1 MKWIL
6 NKTSLG
12 FIRVQDI
19 EKCRRPILNIGAL
32 LHELGNSPSQLNFVI
47 FYSSNSCNTCLES
60 LGRHLSQL
68 PQVIPGAVP
77 HLKSL
82 PWLML
87 VQREQEGWA
96 NSSNLWAL
104 SPKPEPV
111 HTCGPLAGL
120 RWETAEG
127 KRTWW
132 RAAKGKPRTTRK
144 TAEPRVGRNSSEVAV
159 QTGIL
164 FATLLTVTQL
174 SLSINMISPC
184 NLPHFEIR
192 LAVKT
197 GPLILSY
204 ILSHCS
210 KSIFYYYF
218 QKIFNVSE
226 HLI

>member
-12 FIRVQDI
+12 FIRAQEI
-19 EKCRRPILNIGAL
+19 EKYRRPILNTGAL

-47 FYSSNSCNTCLES
+47 FYSFNSCNTCLQS

-68 PQVIPGAVP
+68 QQVVITGAVT
-77 HLKSL
+77 HLQSL
-82 PWLML
+82 PRLTL
-87 VQREQEGWA
+87 VPREQEGWA
-96 NSSNLWAL
+96 SSNLWTL

-120 RWETAEG
+120 RRETAEG

-144 TAEPRVGRNSSEVAV
+144 TAEPRVGRNTSEVAV
-159 QTGIL
+159 QTGVP
-164 FATLLTVTQL
+164 FVTLLTVTQL
-174 SLSINMISPC
+174 SLSINMISPS

-192 LAVKT
+192 LLT
-197 GPLILSY
+197 QDLSY
-204 ILSHCS
+204 WATFCHPAARVFFII
-210 KSIFYYYF
+210 IF
-218 QKIFNVSE
+218 KKFNVSK

>member
-12 FIRVQDI
+12 FIRAQEI
-19 EKCRRPILNIGAL
+19 EKYRRPILNTGAL

-47 FYSSNSCNTCLES
+47 FYSFNSCNTCLES

-68 PQVIPGAVP
+68 QQVVITGAVT

-82 PWLML
+82 PRLTL
-87 VQREQEGWA
+87 IPREQEGWA
-96 NSSNLWAL
+96 SSNLWTL

-120 RWETAEG
+120 RRETAEG

-144 TAEPRVGRNSSEVAV
+144 TAEPRVGRNTSEVAV
-159 QTGIL
+159 QTGVP
-164 FATLLTVTQL
+164 FVTLLTVTQL
-174 SLSINMISPC
+174 SLSINMISPS

-192 LAVKT
+192 LLT
-197 GPLILSY
+197 QDLSY
-204 ILSHCS
+204 WATFCHPAARVFFII
-210 KSIFYYYF
+210 IF
-218 QKIFNVSE
+218 KKFNVSK

>member
-12 FIRVQDI
+12 FIRAQEI
-19 EKCRRPILNIGAL
+19 EKYRRPILNTGAL

-47 FYSSNSCNTCLES
+47 FYSFNSCNTCLES

-68 PQVIPGAVP
+68 QQVVITGAVT
-77 HLKSL
+77 HLQSL
-82 PWLML
+82 PRLTL
-87 VQREQEGWA
+87 VPREQEGWA
-96 NSSNLWAL
+96 SSNLWTL

-120 RWETAEG
+120 RRETAEG

-144 TAEPRVGRNSSEVAV
+144 TAEPRVGRNTSEVAV
-159 QTGIL
+159 QTGIP
-164 FATLLTVTQL
+164 FVTLLTVTQL
-174 SLSINMISPC
+174 SLSINMISPS

-192 LAVKT
+192 LLT
-197 GPLILSY
+197 QDLSY
-204 ILSHCS
+204 WATFCHPAARVFFII
-210 KSIFYYYF
+210 IF
-218 QKIFNVSE
+218 KKFNVSK

>member
-12 FIRVQDI
+12 FIRAQEI
-19 EKCRRPILNIGAL
+19 EKYRRPILNTGAL

-47 FYSSNSCNTCLES
+47 FYSFNSCNTCLES

-68 PQVIPGAVP
+68 LQVVITGAVT

-82 PWLML
+82 PRLML
-87 VQREQEGWA
+87 VPREQEGWA
-96 NSSNLWAL
+96 SSNLWTL

-120 RWETAEG
+120 RRETAEG

-144 TAEPRVGRNSSEVAV
+144 TAEPRVGRNTSEVAV
-159 QTGIL
+159 QTGIP
-164 FATLLTVTQL
+164 FVTLLTVTQL
-174 SLSINMISPC
+174 SLSINMISPS

-192 LAVKT
+192 LLT
-197 GPLILSY
+197 QDLSY
-204 ILSHCS
+204 WATFCHPAARVFFII
-210 KSIFYYYF
+210 IF
-218 QKIFNVSE
+218 KKFNVSK

>member
-12 FIRVQDI
+12 FIRAQDT
-19 EKCRRPILNIGAL
+19 EKRRRPILNIGAL
-32 LHELGNSPSQLNFVI
+32 LHELGNSPSQLNFII
-47 FYSSNSCNTCLES
+47 FYSFNSCNTCLES

-68 PQVIPGAVP
+68 QQVVITGAVT

-82 PWLML
+82 PWLTL

-96 NSSNLWAL
+96 SSSNLWTL

-144 TAEPRVGRNSSEVAV
+144 TAEPRVGRNTSEVAV
-159 QTGIL
+159 QTGIP
-164 FATLLTVTQL
+164 FVTLLTVTQL
-174 SLSINMISPC
+174 SLSINMISPS
-184 NLPHFEIR
+184 NLPHFKIR
-192 LAVKT
+192 LLKQD
-197 GPLILSY
+197 LSY
-204 ILSHCS
+204 WATFCHPAARVFFII
-210 KSIFYYYF
+210 IF
-218 QKIFNVSE
+218 KKFNVSK

>member
-12 FIRVQDI
+12 FIRAQEI
-19 EKCRRPILNIGAL
+19 EKYRRPILNTGAL

-47 FYSSNSCNTCLES
+47 FYSFNSCNTCLES

-68 PQVIPGAVP
+68 QQVVITGAVT

-82 PWLML
+82 PRLTL
-87 VQREQEGWA
+87 IPREQEGWA
-96 NSSNLWAL
+96 SSNLWTL

-120 RWETAEG
+120 RRETAEG

-144 TAEPRVGRNSSEVAV
+144 TAEPRVGRNTSEVAV
-159 QTGIL
+159 QTGIP
-164 FATLLTVTQL
+164 FVTLLTVTQL
-174 SLSINMISPC
+174 SLSINMISPS

-192 LAVKT
+192 LLT
-197 GPLILSY
+197 QDLSY
-204 ILSHCS
+204 WATFCHPAARVFFII
-210 KSIFYYYF
+210 IF
-218 QKIFNVSE
+218 KKFNVSK

>member
-12 FIRVQDI
+12 FIRAQEI
-19 EKCRRPILNIGAL
+19 EKYRRPILNTGAL

-47 FYSSNSCNTCLES
+47 FYSFNSCNTCLQS

-68 PQVIPGAVP
+68 QQVVITGAVT

-82 PWLML
+82 PRLML
-87 VQREQEGWA
+87 VPREQEGWA
-96 NSSNLWAL
+96 SSNLWTL

-120 RWETAEG
+120 RRETAEG

-144 TAEPRVGRNSSEVAV
+144 TAEPRVGRNTSEVAV
-159 QTGIL
+159 QTGIP
-164 FATLLTVTQL
+164 FVTLLTVTQL
-174 SLSINMISPC
+174 SLSINMISPS

-192 LAVKT
+192 LLT
-197 GPLILSY
+197 QDLSY
-204 ILSHCS
+204 WATFCHPAARVFFII
-210 KSIFYYYF
+210 IF
-218 QKIFNVSE
+218 KKFNVSK